1 MRTQRTTT
9 MAERRLTCAGGEA
22 KQQKAPSRL
31 ACGASACQRG
41 QTPLRARER
50 RSRMSCPCLSA
61 HMPRHS
67 HSMAQVDRGVSHES
81 LWPTDPR
88 SGSGNC
94 LGRLGVLTPRQRRL
108 PEADAVASR
117 RPCHPMA
124 CCAKPLGM
132 RGALPALV
140 ALRLGVRAKACAPAH
155 SGTAALGGSATPAAG
170 EGTPGHILKIHWK
183 MAARPLEP
191 AQTSFDKI
199 SIRNLFEN
207 GRPAAGAGPGQF
219 W

>member
-1 MRTQRTTT
+1 MTKDSFWQL
-9 MAERRLTCAGGEA
+9 RLGAVEQIAAATFSCRYLLGLCQQVAVPGTGEA
-22 KQQKAPSRL
+22 EPD
-31 ACGASACQRG
+31 
-41 QTPLRARER
+41 TVPMPLRSDAPPLAIHGRAGQR
-50 RSRMSCPCLSA
+50 RQSYE
-61 HMPRHS
+61 
-67 HSMAQVDRGVSHES
+67 G

-108 PEADAVASR
+108 PEADVVASR

-140 ALRLGVRAKACAPAH
+140 ALRLGVRARACAPAH
-155 SGTAALGGSATPAAG
+155 SGTAALGGSATLAAS
-170 EGTPGHILKIHWK
+170 EGTPGRIKKIHWK

-191 AQTSFDKI
+191 AQTSFDKM

-207 GRPAAGAGPGQF
+207 GRPAAGAGPGPF